1 MPQAGRLLQ
10 SETGPLGRIEGYQ
23 RDGGIQRGRRLLIP
37 AGESGFPIEDG
48 PPDRIVDRVSVG
60 SGEAIDIDDS
70 EESLPDNS
78 AIASRAYDFSRRA
91 RA

>member
-37 AGESGFPIEDG
+37 AGESGFPIEERL
-48 PPDRIVDRVSVG
+48 PDRIVEGGAVG
-60 SGEAIDIDDS
+60 SDRTIDFDDS
-70 EESLPDNS
+70 EDSPPDNS